1 MMTVKEPTTA
11 SPMHVIAYSPA
22 GFKEETLTNPDQV
35 KKYLRDWPVTWLNVD
50 GPMNPTL
57 ATEIGAI
64 FGAHPLA
71 MEDAIQLRERA
82 KVDIYGQHHF
92 IVARMVVPG
101 ETLDTEQIS
110 IFMGENFVLTFQEQ
124 PGGDCLQPVRH
135 RIRRGLDDLD
145 KHGPSY
151 LVYAILDTIVDA
163 YFPILERYG
172 ETLEALEDDI
182 LTSSTNETIGKVH
195 AIKRDLLT
203 LRRSIWPMRDVLH
216 ILLHDSVAFTE
227 ENLRFYLRDCYDHTM
242 RVIEMIETD
251 RELCSDLMSF
261 YLSSASNRTN
271 EVMKVL
277 AIISTIF
284 MPLTFVA
291 GIYGMNFNTERSP
304 WNMPELNWYYGYP
317 FALFLMGVFVILML
331 MYFRSRKWL

>member
-1 MMTVKEPTTA
+1 MQ
-11 SPMHVIAYSPA
+11 VIVYGEA
-22 GFKEETLTNPDQV
+22 GFKEEGLAKPEQV
-35 KKYLRDWPVTWLNVD
+35 KKYLHYWPVTWVNVD
-50 GPMNPTL
+50 GPMDAQL
-57 ATEIGAI
+57 ATEAGKL

-71 MEDAIQLRERA
+71 LEDAIQLRERA
-82 KVDIYGQHHF
+82 KVDIYGRHHF

-110 IFMGENFVLTFQEQ
+110 IFMGEDFVLTFQEQ
-124 PGGDCLQPVRH
+124 PGGDCLQPVRD

-145 KHGPSY
+145 KHGPPY

-163 YFPILERYG
+163 YFPLLERYG
-172 ETLEALEDDI
+172 ERLEDLEDDI
-182 LTSSTNETIGKVH
+182 LAKPMRDAVNQIH
-195 AIKRDLLT
+195 AIKRDLLL

-216 ILLHDSVAFTE
+216 ILLHDSLAFAE
-227 ENLRFYLRDCYDHTM
+227 EELRFYLRDCYDHTL
-242 RVIEMIETD
+242 RVIDMIEMD

-261 YLSSASNRTN
+261 YLSSLGNRTN

-291 GIYGMNFNTERSP
+291 GIYGMNFNTEKSP

-317 FALFLMGVFVILML
+317 FALGLMAIFVVIML
-331 MYFRSRKWL
+331 MYFRWRKWL

>member
-1 MMTVKEPTTA
+1 MT
-11 SPMHVIAYSPA
+11 SPLHVIAYSNQ
-22 GFKEETLTNPDQV
+22 GFKEETLTDPSQV
-35 KKYLRDWPVTWLNVD
+35 KKFLRDWPVTWLNID
-50 GPMNPTL
+50 GPMNTKL
-57 ATEIGAI
+57 AAEVGAM

-71 MEDAIQLRERA
+71 IEDAIQLRERA

-92 IVARMVVPG
+92 IVARMAAPMFS
-101 ETLDTEQIS
+101 ETIVTEQIS

-124 PGGDCLQPVRH
+124 PGGDCLQPVRD

-145 KHGPSY
+145 KHGPAY
-151 LVYAILDTIVDA
+151 LVYAILDTIIDA

-172 ETLEALEDDI
+172 EILEDLEDAI
-182 LTSSTNETIGKVH
+182 ALNPTNSTINKVH
-195 AIKRDLLT
+195 TIKRDLLA

-216 ILLHDSVAFTE
+216 ILLHDSVAFSE
-227 ENLRFYLRDCYDHTM
+227 EELRFYLRDCYDHTM

-251 RELCSDLMSF
+251 RELCTDLMSF
-261 YLSSASNRTN
+261 YLSSTSNRTN
-271 EVMKVL
+271 EVMKIL

-291 GIYGMNFNTERSP
+291 GIYGMNFNTEKSP

-317 FALFLMGVFVILML
+317 FALTMMGVFVIVML
-331 MYFRSRKWL
+331 MYFRWRKWL